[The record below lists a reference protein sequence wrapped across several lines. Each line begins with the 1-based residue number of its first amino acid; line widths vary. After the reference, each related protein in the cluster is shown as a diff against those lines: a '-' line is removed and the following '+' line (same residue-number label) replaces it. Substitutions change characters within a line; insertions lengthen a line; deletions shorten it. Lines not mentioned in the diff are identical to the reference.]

1 LQKNPPRGG
10 RDLPNAN
17 RSVAKLSSIIE
28 RAAPAGSAQATL
40 QGEGMSTPQTQAD
53 PKNPA
58 TRTARPHPAQ
68 RLTRAYRV
76 SVVVGLFA
84 AIIYLGASARLWPF
98 QAAPESERAASD
110 ARPEVSRT
118 GTIVL
123 RPNPDQCAQATFDNN
138 SGKFG
143 ESRPC
148 DEGLRFDEYGKPI
161 PLGTMH
167 RLDAISRSFLG
178 R

>member
-1 LQKNPPRGG
+1 
-10 RDLPNAN
+10 
-17 RSVAKLSSIIE
+17 
-28 RAAPAGSAQATL
+28 
-40 QGEGMSTPQTQAD
+40 MSTPQTRAD
-53 PKNPA
+53 PKNSA
-58 TRTARPHPAQ
+58 TRTARPHQAA
-68 RLTRAYRV
+68 RFTRGYRV
-76 SVVVGLFA
+76 VVVVVLFA
-84 AIIYLGASARLWPF
+84 ALIYLGVSARLWPF
-98 QAAPESERAASD
+98 QATSESEHAASG

-123 RPNPDQCAQATFDNN
+123 RPNLEQCAQATFDNN

-143 ESRPC
+143 ESKPC
-148 DEGLRFDEYGKPI
+148 DDGLRFDEYGKPI